1 MKKQNI
7 TIYKS
12 KRSNVEETYLFL
24 STNEIFEEIDIDSFK
39 LRKISS
45 YLNSQEVPD
54 FSLALVLTLE
64 LLDGDLRPYWW
75 IDLLWLDICVFCHIQ

>member
-1 MKKQNI
+1 MKEQKI

-12 KRSNVEETYLFL
+12 KRSNAEETYLFL
-24 STNEIFEEIDIDSFK
+24 STNEILEKINIDSFK

-64 LLDGDLRPYWW
+64 LLEGDLLPYWW
-75 IDLLWLDICVFCHIQ
+75 IDLLWLDICTFCLIQ